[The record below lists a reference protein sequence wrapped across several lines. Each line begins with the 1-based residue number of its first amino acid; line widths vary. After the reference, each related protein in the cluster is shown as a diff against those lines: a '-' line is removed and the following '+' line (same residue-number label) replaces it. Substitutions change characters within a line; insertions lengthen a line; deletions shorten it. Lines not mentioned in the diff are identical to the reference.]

1 MNPGILFS
9 AGERG
14 GGGIHGS
21 LGHYFFIVVVGA
33 ARPSLVHI
41 GHFFFG
47 WGQWA
52 SYPDAVEAVELG
64 GAGPGR

>member
-1 MNPGILFS
+1 MGVLKTTFS
-9 AGERG
+9 RKAKQQ
-14 GGGIHGS
+14 
-21 LGHYFFIVVVGA
+21 A
-33 ARPSLVHI
+33 D
-41 GHFFFG
+41 G